1 MTRNEHYLE
10 SDFGIPGQSLIQPDK
25 SGSVRIF
32 VAFPLSPETRSPF
45 RLMAENTPPLA
56 GLKWTPQD
64 NLHLTLFFIGETPA
78 ENFPEI
84 KFRLSG
90 LFESIQPFQLSFDR
104 VLLTGKISRSRM
116 IWARF
121 HHSDSFSFLHNL
133 IHENVKPFMHHPPEF
148 ADPVPHIT
156 IARLK
161 KGVDESAIS
170 LNFPEEF
177 VLPPITCAE
186 IWQTMREEKGVY
198 YARTAHFE
206 FGNSL

>member
-1 MTRNEHYLE
+1 
-10 SDFGIPGQSLIQPDK
+10 
-25 SGSVRIF
+25 
-32 VAFPLSPETRSPF
+32 
-45 RLMAENTPPLA
+45 
-56 GLKWTPQD
+56 
-64 NLHLTLFFIGETPA
+64 
-78 ENFPEI
+78 
-84 KFRLSG
+84 
-90 LFESIQPFQLSFDR
+90 
-104 VLLTGKISRSRM
+104 
-116 IWARF
+116 
-121 HHSDSFSFLHNL
+121 
-133 IHENVKPFMHHPPEF
+133 MHHPPEF